1 MKSTIFSFL
10 FSVIAL
16 ASFAQVSND
25 VYTRAEVM
33 PVYKECANEQLM
45 AKPYFCTINQLME
58 EFKSSIN
65 VPNPIG
71 KETKGLLSFV
81 VNTDGSITD
90 IQLERGVFVRI
101 EDEAQKQEVQN
112 FLDNAIVELANT
124 LSFNT
129 PGYQD
134 GEAVKVKVQFSVPVN
149 Y

>member
-1 MKSTIFSFL
+1 
-10 FSVIAL
+10 
-16 ASFAQVSND
+16 
-25 VYTRAEVM
+25 M
-33 PVYKECANEQLM
+33 PVYKECVNEQFM
-45 AKPYFCTINQLME
+45 AKPPYFCTINQLME
-58 EFKSSIN
+58 EFKTSIN

-81 VNTDGSITD
+81 VNTDGSIAE

-101 EDEAQKQEVQN
+101 EDEVQKQEVQS
-112 FLDNAIVELANT
+112 FLDNAIVEKANT
-124 LSFNT
+124 LSFNA